1 MRNGGS
7 VDMMKLKE
15 YGERAR
21 MRRNGENE
29 VERARMRRNGRG
41 DGKIE

>member
-1 MRNGGS
+1 MVRNGGS
-7 VDMMKLKE
+7 VDMMKLEE

-29 VERARMRRNGRG
+29 AERARMKRNGR
-41 DGKIE
+41 E

>member
-1 MRNGGS
+1 
-7 VDMMKLKE
+7 MMKLEE

-21 MRRNGENE
+21 MRWNGRERGGTGENE

>member
-1 MRNGGS
+1 MKNGAS
-7 VDMMKLKE
+7 VDMMKLEE
-15 YGERAR
+15 YEEQAR

-29 VERARMRRNGRG
+29 VERARMKRNGRG